1 MPLPFI
7 IAGLAAVAGAAGIG
21 SGIHGGVKMKEA
33 KDTMELA
40 KWKHERAVKRYEE
53 RNKETTALMDSIG
66 KRELKI
72 VASFKTFSDIIEQIQ
87 GRPDFN
93 TQLARMDISKYQIG
107 ELRKISDGAV
117 EILGGITTVGIAGSL
132 AASGVTAAVT
142 NFGVVAST
150 GTAIPSLSGAA
161 ATNATLAAIGG
172 GSLAS
177 GGGGMALGS
186 AILGGATL
194 GAGLLVGGAI
204 MNLTGSK
211 LSDQADEA
219 YRQASRTEE
228 KVDKIVSYLKE
239 LTDVAESFELSL
251 MEVEAQYKKRLARL
265 DEIVNYYGKKNW
277 SDFTGDEKELTKS
290 TVLLVG
296 MLNKMCKTKL
306 VVENHAEDGIN
317 IVNKY
322 EVRSVVS
329 KSDQVLNKVRA
340 GF

>member
-1 MPLPFI
+1 MPLPLI
-7 IAGLAAVAGAAGIG
+7 IGGLAAVAGAAGIG

-33 KDTMELA
+33 KDTMNLA
-40 KWKHERAVKRYEE
+40 KRKHEQAVNRYEE
-53 RNKETTALMDSIG
+53 QNKETTALMDSIG

-93 TQLARMDISKYQIG
+93 IQLGGMDLPQYQFD
-107 ELRKISDGAV
+107 ELRKLSNGVV
-117 EILGGITTVGIAGSL
+117 EILGGITATGVAGSL
-132 AASGVTAAVT
+132 AASGVTAAAAS
-142 NFGVVAST
+142 GVAST
-150 GTAIPSLSGAA
+150 GTAISSLSGAA

-228 KVDKIVSYLKE
+228 QVDKIVSYLKE

-329 KSDQVLNKVRA
+329 KADQVLGKVRA

>member
-1 MPLPFI
+1 MPLPLI
-7 IAGLAAVAGAAGIG
+7 IGGLAAVAGAAGIG

-33 KDTMELA
+33 KDTMNLA
-40 KWKHERAVKRYEE
+40 KRKHERAVNRYEE
-53 RNKETTALMDSIG
+53 KNKETTALMDSIG

-93 TQLARMDISKYQIG
+93 IQLGGMDLPQYQFD
-107 ELRKISDGAV
+107 ELRKLSNGVV
-117 EILGGITTVGIAGSL
+117 EILGGITATGVAGSL
-132 AASGVTAAVT
+132 AASGVTAAAAS
-142 NFGVVAST
+142 GVAST
-150 GTAIPSLSGAA
+150 GTAISSLSGAA

-228 KVDKIVSYLKE
+228 QVDKIVSYLKE

-329 KSDQVLNKVRA
+329 KADQVLGKVRA

>member
-7 IAGLAAVAGAAGIG
+7 IGGLAAVAGAAGIG

-40 KWKHERAVKRYEE
+40 KWKHERAVNRYEE
-53 RNKETTALMDSIG
+53 KNKETTALMDSIG

-93 TQLARMDISKYQIG
+93 IQLGGMDLPQYQFD
-107 ELRKISDGAV
+107 ELRKLSNGVV
-117 EILGGITTVGIAGSL
+117 EILGGITATGVAGSL
-132 AASGVTAAVT
+132 AASGVTAAAAS
-142 NFGVVAST
+142 GVAST
-150 GTAIPSLSGAA
+150 GTAISSLSGAA

-228 KVDKIVSYLKE
+228 QVDKIVSYLKE

-329 KSDQVLNKVRA
+329 KADQVLGKVRA

>member
-1 MPLPFI
+1 MPLPLI
-7 IAGLAAVAGAAGIG
+7 IGGLAAVAGAAGIG

-33 KDTMELA
+33 KDTMNLA
-40 KWKHERAVKRYEE
+40 KRKHERAVNRYEE
-53 RNKETTALMDSIG
+53 QNKETTALMDSIG

-93 TQLARMDISKYQIG
+93 IQLGGMDLPQYQFD
-107 ELRKISDGAV
+107 ELRKLSNGVV
-117 EILGGITTVGIAGSL
+117 EILGGITATGVAGSL
-132 AASGVTAAVT
+132 AASGVTAAAAS
-142 NFGVVAST
+142 GVAST
-150 GTAIPSLSGAA
+150 GTAISSLSGAA

-228 KVDKIVSYLKE
+228 QVDKIVSYLKE

-329 KSDQVLNKVRA
+329 KADQVLGKVRA

>member
-1 MPLPFI
+1 MPLPLI
-7 IAGLAAVAGAAGIG
+7 IGGLAAVAGAAGIG

-33 KDTMELA
+33 KDTMNLA
-40 KWKHERAVKRYEE
+40 KRKHERAVNRYEE
-53 RNKETTALMDSIG
+53 KNKETTALMDSIG

-93 TQLARMDISKYQIG
+93 IQLGGMDLPQYQAD
-107 ELRKISDGAV
+107 ELRKISNGAV
-117 EILGGITTVGIAGSL
+117 EILGSITTAGIAGSL
-132 AASGVTAAVT
+132 AASGVTTAVT
-142 NFGVVAST
+142 AFGAAST
-150 GTAIPSLSGAA
+150 GTAISGLSGAA

-186 AILGGATL
+186 ATL
-194 GAGLLVGGAI
+194 GVGLLVGGAI
-204 MNLTGSK
+204 LGVTGSK

-228 KVDKIVSYLKE
+228 QVDKIVGYLKE

-277 SDFTGDEKELTKS
+277 YDFTGDEKELTKS

-296 MLNKMCKTKL
+296 MLNKMCKSKL

-329 KSDQVLNKVRA
+329 KADQVLGKVRA

>member
-7 IAGLAAVAGAAGIG
+7 IGGLAAVAGAAGIG
-21 SGIHGGVKMKEA
+21 SGIHGGIKMKEA
-33 KDTMELA
+33 KDTMDLA
-40 KWKHERAVKRYEE
+40 KWKHERAVNRYEE
-53 RNKETTALMDSIG
+53 QNKETTALMDSIG

-93 TQLARMDISKYQIG
+93 IQLGGMDLPQYQAD
-107 ELRKISDGAV
+107 ELRKISSGAV
-117 EILGGITTVGIAGSL
+117 EILGSITTAGIAGSL
-132 AASGVTAAVT
+132 AASGVTTAVT
-142 NFGVVAST
+142 AFGAAST
-150 GTAIPSLSGAA
+150 GTAISGLSGAA

-194 GAGLLVGGAI
+194 GVGLLVGGAI
-204 MNLTGSK
+204 MGLTGSK

-228 KVDKIVSYLKE
+228 QVDKIVGYLKE
-239 LTDVAESFELSL
+239 LTNVAENFELSL

-277 SDFTGDEKELTKS
+277 HDFTGDEKELTKS

-329 KSDQVLNKVRA
+329 KADQVLGKVRA

>member
-1 MPLPFI
+1 MPLPLI
-7 IAGLAAVAGAAGIG
+7 IGGLAAVAGAAGIG

-33 KDTMELA
+33 KDTMNLA
-40 KWKHERAVKRYEE
+40 KRKHERAVNRYEE
-53 RNKETTALMDSIG
+53 QNKETTALMDSIG

-93 TQLARMDISKYQIG
+93 IQLGGMDLPQYQAD
-107 ELRKISDGAV
+107 ELRKISNGAV
-117 EILGGITTVGIAGSL
+117 EILGSITTAGIAGSL
-132 AASGVTAAVT
+132 AASGVTTAVT
-142 NFGVVAST
+142 AFGAAST
-150 GTAIPSLSGAA
+150 GTAISGLSGAA

-194 GAGLLVGGAI
+194 GVGLLVGGAI
-204 MNLTGSK
+204 LGVTGSK

-228 KVDKIVSYLKE
+228 KVDKIVGYLKE
-239 LTDVAESFELSL
+239 LTNVAESFELSL
-251 MEVEAQYKKRLARL
+251 MEVEVQYKKRLARL

-277 SDFTGDEKELTKS
+277 HDFTGDEKELTKS

-329 KSDQVLNKVRA
+329 KTDQVLGKVRA

>member
-7 IAGLAAVAGAAGIG
+7 IGGLAAVAGAAGIG
-21 SGIHGGVKMKEA
+21 SGIHGGIKMKEA
-33 KDTMELA
+33 KDTMDLA
-40 KWKHERAVKRYEE
+40 KWKHERAVNRYEE
-53 RNKETTALMDSIG
+53 QNKETTALMDSIG

-93 TQLARMDISKYQIG
+93 IQLGGMDLPQYQAD
-107 ELRKISDGAV
+107 ELRKISSGAV
-117 EILGGITTVGIAGSL
+117 EIFKA
-132 AASGVTAAVT
+132 
-142 NFGVVAST
+142 FGV
-150 GTAIPSLSGAA
+150 
-161 ATNATLAAIGG
+161 

-177 GGGGMALGS
+177 GGGGTVLGS

-194 GAGLLVGGAI
+194 GVGLLVGGAI
-204 MNLTGSK
+204 MGLTGSK

-228 KVDKIVSYLKE
+228 QVDKIVGYLKE
-239 LTDVAESFELSL
+239 LTNVAESFELSL

-329 KSDQVLNKVRA
+329 KADQVLDKVRT

>member
-7 IAGLAAVAGAAGIG
+7 IGGLAAIAGAAGIG

-33 KDTMELA
+33 KDTMDLA
-40 KWKHERAVKRYEE
+40 KRKHEQAVKRYEE
-53 RNKETTALMDSIG
+53 KNKETTALMDSIG
-66 KRELKI
+66 RRELKI
-72 VASFKTFSDIIEQIQ
+72 VASFKIFSDIIEQIQ

-93 TQLARMDISKYQIG
+93 IQLGSMDLPQYQAD
-107 ELRKISDGAV
+107 ELRKISSGAV
-117 EILGGITTVGIAGSL
+117 EILGSITTAGIAGSL
-132 AASGVTAAVT
+132 AASGVTTAVT
-142 NFGVVAST
+142 AFGAAST
-150 GTAIPSLSGAA
+150 GTAISGLSGAA

-194 GAGLLVGGAI
+194 GVGLLVGGAI
-204 MNLTGSK
+204 LGVTGSK

-228 KVDKIVSYLKE
+228 KVDKIVGYLKE

-329 KSDQVLNKVRA
+329 KADQVLDKVRT

>member
-7 IAGLAAVAGAAGIG
+7 IGGLAAVAGAAGIG

-40 KWKHERAVKRYEE
+40 KWKHERAVNRYEE
-53 RNKETTALMDSIG
+53 KNKETTALMDSIG

-93 TQLARMDISKYQIG
+93 IQLGGMDLPQYQFD
-107 ELRKISDGAV
+107 ELRKLSNGVV
-117 EILGGITTVGIAGSL
+117 EILGGITATGVAGSL
-132 AASGVTAAVT
+132 AASGVTAAAAS
-142 NFGVVAST
+142 GVAST
-150 GTAIPSLSGAA
+150 GTAISSLSGAA

-228 KVDKIVSYLKE
+228 QVDKIVSYLKE